1 MQESEPQWLPDL
13 LDELGSTPASESLAS
28 DEVEND
34 VERPQ
39 SYELPVECVPRPY
52 LNYLRIRDRREPFKR
67 HDKDSGSPEFQIA
80 TLTERIQIITEHLKE
95 HRKDNSARG
104 ERDHEEKVR
113 QIDGA
118 ARRRVKGA
126 PRQPGRIRPHRA
138 APPAIDPVMS
148 SVSPCTHLRAARR
161 TWSPGTGPPRLDR
174 EDSSAA
180 RPKRF
185 GQPGGEVRRLTADI
199 TGSGD
204 GGAAR

>member
-1 MQESEPQWLPDL
+1 MLPAFTTVLAAPRGRWSARTCTDRSRPLRAAARRGVAHLSMQESEPQWLPDL

-95 HRKDNSARG
+95 HRKDNSAVRG
-104 ERDHEEKVR
+104 LQLLNSQRKRLLRYLQMESRERYDTLVAALGLRISREE
-113 QIDGA
+113 
-118 ARRRVKGA
+118 
-126 PRQPGRIRPHRA
+126 
-138 APPAIDPVMS
+138 
-148 SVSPCTHLRAARR
+148 
-161 TWSPGTGPPRLDR
+161 R
-174 EDSSAA
+174 EIM
-180 RPKRF
+180 RKKF
-185 GQPGGEVRRLTADI
+185 GK
-199 TGSGD
+199 
-204 GGAAR
+204 